1 MNHQQDTIS
10 AYWIL
15 TLDMKPTTTTTT
27 AIHKTW
33 WKTKIKKTTIPL
45 LETWSRQ
52 ALPPDD
58 SKSSDGIIHSIHKT
72 LVSTHR

>member
-1 MNHQQDTIS
+1 MNRQQYTIL
-10 AYWIL
+10 AFWIL
-15 TLDMKPTTTTTT
+15 TLDMKPTT
-27 AIHKTW
+27 IHKP
-33 WKTKIKKTTIPL
+33 WKTKKFQKTTIPL

-52 ALPPDD
+52 AVPHPTPDD